1 MCYQHV
7 TTRAYPAKSASAF
20 PVGAP
25 RGRRR
30 RTPPPSTPCF
40 RRSLDLLFRASSPS
54 SPVICFYPSHLR
66 STQSLTHLIHAAN
79 ASLTVNSHRD
89 DVAPSLSLMDAD
101 ISRCG
106 SSLLPSFHLVGTKSS
121 PAVRRVAARDRQS
134 ARCLDSSP
142 RTDGRWKPRRLPRP
156 TERERS
162 SARPS
167 APQTRSRVGFSEKR
181 GRFEM

>member
-25 RGRRR
+25 WGHRR

-40 RRSLDLLFRASSPS
+40 RRSLDLLFRASPPSFLSGDLLLSFTSPIDAIAHSLNSRCQCLAHYQQS
-54 SPVICFYPSHLR
+54 SR
-66 STQSLTHLIHAAN
+66 
-79 ASLTVNSHRD
+79 RRR
-89 DVAPSLSLMDAD
+89 SLMDAD